1 MRWDERRCHAANI
14 RVRRV
19 RLVSVYMADQQAQ
32 KKAMERRHTTINA
45 THCVRSSI
53 VVSAIVLVIS
63 CRSVLL
69 TMMRHMACVGCIL
82 IVVRV
87 RRSRVGLM
95 HRSSRRDE
103 KKNLDSGLSEREN
116 FTEE

>member
-1 MRWDERRCHAANI
+1 MSTWLISKHK
-14 RVRRV
+14 
-19 RLVSVYMADQQAQ
+19 
-32 KKAMERRHTTINA
+32 KKAIERRHTTINA

-116 FTEE
+116 FTEEQWEPSFNKMEPSAS